1 MHINSTLFSHR
12 HTLNAYLSA
21 MSSSHLIWSRQL
33 RRDQNDHQQMMA
45 LVPTKKRYQRPP
57 RMSELVKEI
66 NYLKQEAL
74 EKINLEEE
82 SQKTFESIQK
92 QIDTLRHCF
101 ESFTSMM
108 VDEVEDLRKDQL
120 RTLEDVHESEDK
132 NSSVIQSTVESTI
145 QTAVQP
151 ICDEIERNA
160 SIKMANIHNELRA
173 QINELRNLMILNA
186 KTLEQEKMNRIQFQ
200 KEQNGCNQYSHFPQE
215 NRPGNIPNSFPT
227 PCEPNDRYQSHT
239 EYTNPPNRE
248 MKSVPEYQRSSESEA
263 IAALT
268 NTVARQQDIIEDLK
282 SRIRRIDRNITTK
295 IDDQISVSGRAEF

>member
-1 MHINSTLFSHR
+1 M
-12 HTLNAYLSA
+12 
-21 MSSSHLIWSRQL
+21 
-33 RRDQNDHQQMMA
+33 
-45 LVPTKKRYQRPP
+45 
-57 RMSELVKEI
+57 
-66 NYLKQEAL
+66 

-82 SQKTFESIQK
+82 SQKTFESIHK
-92 QIDTLRHCF
+92 QIDILRHCF

-200 KEQNGCNQYSHFPQE
+200 KEQNVYNQCSHCLPQE
-215 NRPGNIPNSFPT
+215 NRPRNIPNSLAT
-227 PCEPNDRYQSHT
+227 PCEPNDRYQSHK
-239 EYTNPPNRE
+239 EYTNPPNRG

-282 SRIRRIDRNITTK
+282 SKIRLIDRNITMK
-295 IDDQISVSGRAEF
+295 INDQSSVSGRAEF